1 MNQDEYY
8 WDDPVDEYEESAGSR
23 RKITTAILLIIS
35 LVLTGFFVRS
45 TFASNITMSTSSFEF
60 GQGMALTAACAG
72 SNNIILTPGNV
83 FSNASNGCSFK
94 IDTLTISNI
103 PQSCYGKDFIFSL
116 YPDSSNTPATLFYGA
131 TSITLYDNSGT
142 FSTLASAANYVTL
155 ASSAT
160 TCIGGGSCNSVTV
173 TIILPTLQTST
184 ISKATMQSGSHT
196 TVLSCASGGACAI
209 GETGPGGGYVYYYSS
224 AGFNCGATFS
234 ATGSP
239 SGGLCHYLEVSK
251 KNWNTGNDPTAV
263 WATATYNTTGVSA
276 IPDETTA
283 NNSTAALGLGYL
295 NSAAILAQGNDNT
308 TAAGMARAYSG
319 NSLTDWYLPDTVE
332 LNLLCQWTVGQTL
345 DPTTACNGGVV
356 NSAIFG
362 GQGAGIT
369 ASRYVASSEYNA
381 SNGWTH
387 NFNFAG
393 GQSGAYAK
401 SYASNYVRPIRAF

>member
-23 RKITTAILLIIS
+23 RKIPTAILLIIS

-116 YPDSSNTPATLFYGA
+116 YPDSSNTPATLFYGT

-160 TCIGGGSCNSVTV
+160 TCIGG
-173 TIILPTLQTST
+173 
-184 ISKATMQSGSHT
+184 
-196 TVLSCASGGACAI
+196 
-209 GETGPGGGYVYYYSS
+209 
-224 AGFNCGATFS
+224 
-234 ATGSP
+234 
-239 SGGLCHYLEVSK
+239 
-251 KNWNTGNDPTAV
+251 
-263 WATATYNTTGVSA
+263 
-276 IPDETTA
+276 
-283 NNSTAALGLGYL
+283 
-295 NSAAILAQGNDNT
+295 
-308 TAAGMARAYSG
+308 
-319 NSLTDWYLPDTVE
+319 
-332 LNLLCQWTVGQTL
+332 
-345 DPTTACNGGVV
+345 VV
-356 NSAIFG
+356 NSAIYG
-362 GQGAGIT
+362 GQGAGFM
-369 ASRYVASSEYNA
+369 ASRYVASSEYSA

-401 SYASNYVRPIRAF
+401 SYASNYVRPIRAY